1 MNYAEQMQKIWKA
14 YEDAGMPIPATTKD
28 VAAWAIKKGLWKPR
42 PADVMKWYRKTGQ
55 VVKLCYGHYRG
66 S

>member
-1 MNYAEQMQKIWKA
+1 MKTVNCDE
-14 YEDAGMPIPATTKD
+14 EG
-28 VAAWAIKKGLWKPR
+28 
-42 PADVMKWYRKTGQ
+42 MKWYRKTGQ